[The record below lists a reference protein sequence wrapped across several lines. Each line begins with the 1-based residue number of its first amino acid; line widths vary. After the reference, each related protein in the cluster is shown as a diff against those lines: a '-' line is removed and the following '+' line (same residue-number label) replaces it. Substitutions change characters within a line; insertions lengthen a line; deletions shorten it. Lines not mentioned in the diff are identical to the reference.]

1 MKIKDLP
8 KTERPREKLEKY
20 GPGRL
25 SDSELLAIILGSG
38 IKGKNVLILSRE
50 ILRQVEVNGIA
61 NISRNDFA
69 KINGLGKAKISQL
82 LALIELSRRLNEK
95 NGIVIKSPEDVWKLC
110 ADFYDSK
117 KEHMAVFYLDTKN
130 RIIERRITSIGT
142 LDSNLVHPREIF
154 EPALSLSAS
163 SIMIAHNHPSGGLE
177 PSAEDKKITWQ
188 LLEAANLLGFKLL
201 SHVIITD
208 SGFKEITLHPSEK

>member
-110 ADFYDSK
+110 ADFYDSQ
-117 KEHMAVFYLDTKN
+117 KEQMAGFYLDRGN
-130 RIIERRITSIGT
+130 APLNDSVFCIEIKYGPMF
-142 LDSNLVHPREIF
+142 LF
-154 EPALSLSAS
+154 
-163 SIMIAHNHPSGGLE
+163 
-177 PSAEDKKITWQ
+177 
-188 LLEAANLLGFKLL
+188 
-201 SHVIITD
+201 
-208 SGFKEITLHPSEK
+208 